1 MAVQEIKNNVYWVG
15 TVDWNIRSFHG
26 YSLARLGTTYNAY
39 LVLEDKITLF
49 DTVPEKFK
57 WDLYHQVRSLVKL
70 EDIDYIVVNHVEP
83 DHSGALPFM
92 YERINPEKIYCSPM
106 GKKALVEHF
115 HREDW
120 PYEEVKSGEEISL
133 GKKRVQFMETRMLH
147 WPDSMFSYIPEDK
160 LLISNDAFGQNI
172 ASSHR
177 FDDEADKSRLFA
189 EARHY
194 YTNIILP
201 YSQLVQKVL
210 AKVRESGMEIDM
222 IAPDHGFIWRS
233 YVSEIIQAYDEF
245 SRQETKNKAVIVY
258 DTMWES
264 TEKMAKA
271 VGEGLLES
279 GMEYKLM
286 SLKTFHHSDVMGE
299 FSDAKA
305 LICGSA
311 THNNGMLPLM
321 AEFLTYMKGLR
332 PQNRI
337 GAAFGS
343 FGWSGEAPRE
353 IQKVLEEA
361 KLETPAEP
369 VRVKNVPRHED
380 LAACKEL
387 GRNMAE
393 AVTGSKSPKG

>member
-1 MAVQEIKNNVYWVG
+1 MAVQEIKKNVFWVG
-15 TVDWNIRSFHG
+15 AVDWNIHSFHG
-26 YSLARLGTTYNAY
+26 YALARRGTTYNAY
-39 LVLEDKITLF
+39 LVIDDKITLF

-70 EDIDYIVVNHVEP
+70 EDIDYMVVNHVEP
-83 DHSGALPFM
+83 DHSGAFPFM
-92 YERINPEKIYCSPM
+92 YEKIKPEKVYCSTM
-106 GKKALVEHF
+106 GKKALIDHYHNEH
-115 HREDW
+115 W
-120 PYEEVKSGEEISL
+120 PCEAVKTGDEISL

-172 ASSHR
+172 ASSNR
-177 FDDEADKSRLFA
+177 FDDQTDKNALFA

-194 YTNIILP
+194 YANIILP

-210 AKVRESGMEIDM
+210 AKVAESGMEIDM

-233 YVSEIIQAYDEF
+233 YVPEIIRAYDEF
-245 SRQETKNKAVIVY
+245 SRQETRNKAVIVY

-264 TEKMAKA
+264 TAKMAKA
-271 VGEGLLES
+271 VGEGFQES
-279 GMEYKLM
+279 GMEYRLM

-299 FSDAKA
+299 FSDAKV
-305 LICGSA
+305 LVCGSP

-321 AEFLTYMKGLR
+321 ADFLTYIKGLR
-332 PQNRI
+332 PVGRI

-343 FGWSGEAPRE
+343 FGWSGEAAKDMQKILQDAKFE
-353 IQKVLEEA
+353 I
-361 KLETPAEP
+361 PADP

-380 LAACKEL
+380 LAACKDL
-387 GRNMAE
+387 GKTLA
-393 AVTGSKSPKG
+393 AAAADK